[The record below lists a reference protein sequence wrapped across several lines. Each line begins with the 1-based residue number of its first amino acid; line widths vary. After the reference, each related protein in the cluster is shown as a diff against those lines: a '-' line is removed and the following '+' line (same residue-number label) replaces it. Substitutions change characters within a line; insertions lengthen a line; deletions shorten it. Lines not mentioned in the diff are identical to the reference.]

1 MDELE
6 AIRQQAKELAL
17 KREQKLKAIENDDF
31 PDLRQHMA
39 DLSKK
44 SSSMKEK
51 KKRLLRLLG
60 KSSDESTP
68 TKFSSSDFSV
78 GGSQPGEVFDR
89 SLGKPLKSVGSG
101 RVTKLLSKFSSD
113 GGGGR
118 SSNNPPNPPGGG
130 GGGRSSNNP
139 PNPPGGGGGGRS
151 SNNPPNPPGGGGKL
165 SSRPPRRPPG
175 GIGKYLLGL
184 GAAGAGAYALHDK
197 LGDVADEAGE
207 HINSLRDK
215 LANIIAAHHEA

>member
-139 PNPPGGGGGGRS
+139 PNPPGGGG
-151 SNNPPNPPGGGGKL
+151 KL